1 MSVQNNDRQDN
12 KQIADTLSADAVN
25 SPLATKATEA
35 TDRSKATPVAEADL
49 QYVNDTSAAMLL
61 ATPRHTRRL
70 LYLIAA
76 FITSALIWASFAQL
90 DEVTVGIGR
99 VIPSKQ
105 LQVVQNLEGGI
116 VKEIYVAEGDLVDP
130 GQPLLLIDDTRFR
143 SDLRESLQERAN
155 LQGEIARRKAALQ
168 SVKIQTQTELGD
180 WRSLVSL
187 EMTELPLDEAF
198 QKQFPNV
205 LLREQAGLMEHLND
219 LRSELNIVERQVAQK
234 EQEQLELAS
243 QIHHLEASY
252 RLVREELEL
261 TEPLAREGV
270 VSRVELIKLERQ
282 VNDIKSELNSS
293 RLMAPKLR
301 FALQELISKHR
312 EVAFSFRS
320 KTQDELSTLEGD
332 WAEMS
337 ELQIGLLDRVK
348 RTTVLSPVKGTV
360 KQFNIT
366 TVGGVIQPGMDIVEI
381 VPIEDN
387 LLIEAKILPK
397 DIAFLRPGLE
407 AVVKFTAYD
416 FAIYGGL
423 SGKLEQISADTIE
436 DEEGNS
442 FYQVRIRT
450 ETNYLGDK
458 ENPLP
463 IIPGMMAETDLITG
477 KKSVLDYLL
486 KPILRAK
493 QHALRER

>member
-1 MSVQNNDRQDN
+1 MRNKDEQPVNASSAPDSVL
-12 KQIADTLSADAVN
+12 ADKAASN
-25 SPLATKATEA
+25 GSPV
-35 TDRSKATPVAEADL
+35 READL
-49 QYVNDTSAAMLL
+49 YYVNDTSAAMLL
-61 ATPRHTRRL
+61 SAPRHTRQL

-76 FITSALIWASFAQL
+76 FITSALIWASFAEL

-116 VKEIYVAEGDLVDP
+116 VKEIYVTEGDLVEQ

-155 LQGEIARRKAALQ
+155 LQGEIARHKAALQ
-168 SVKIQTQTELGD
+168 SVQIDEQSKAD
-180 WRSLVSL
+180 NWRSLVRIN
-187 EMTELPLDEAF
+187 MAVLPLDEEF
-198 QKQFPNV
+198 QLQYPNV
-205 LLREQAGLMEHLND
+205 MLREQAGLMEHLNN
-219 LRSELNIVERQVAQK
+219 LRSQLNIIERQVAQK
-234 EQEQLELAS
+234 EQEQVELAS
-243 QIHHLEASY
+243 KISHLEASY
-252 RLVREELEL
+252 RLVQEELSL

-282 VNDIKSELNSS
+282 VNEIQSELNGS
-293 RLMAPKLR
+293 RLMAPKVSYAR
-301 FALQELISKHR
+301 QELISKHR
-312 EVAFSFRS
+312 EVAFKFRS
-320 KTQDELSTLEGD
+320 ETQNELNDLEGA
-332 WAEMS
+332 WSQMS
-337 ELQIGLLDRVK
+337 ESQIGLLDRVE

-360 KQFNIT
+360 KQINIT

-423 SGKLEQISADTIE
+423 TGKLEQISADTIE

-442 FYQVRIRT
+442 FYQVRVRT
-450 ETNYLGDK
+450 EKNYLGDQSK
-458 ENPLP
+458 PLP
-463 IIPGMMAETDLITG
+463 IIPGMMAETDVITG

-493 QHALRER
+493 QQALRER